1 MQDNKELFRKKSMER
16 ISNPNQLNEYIK
28 VSSPSVW
35 TILIAAI
42 VLLLGLGFWGIFG
55 TMESSIKGIAVVAD
69 GKAVVYV
76 VPEEVPSLTDGMMV
90 CVNDVQG
97 VVQGSPG
104 APLQITAD
112 FNEYAFYLGKLQIGD
127 WKVPLHVD
135 LLLPDGA
142 YEAKVITETIHP
154 IAFLT
159 Q

>member
-1 MQDNKELFRKKSMER
+1 MQDNKELFRKKAMER

-28 VSSPSVW
+28 VSSPSIW

-55 TMESSIKGIAVVAD
+55 TMESSIKGIAVVTE

-76 VPEEVPSLTDGMMV
+76 VPEELPSLANGMMV
-90 CVNDVQG
+90 RVSDVQG

-112 FNEYAFYLGKLQIGD
+112 FNEYALFLGKLQIGD
-127 WKVPLHVD
+127 WKIPLNVD
-135 LLLPDGA
+135 LTLPDGA
-142 YEAKVITETIHP
+142 YEAEVITETIRP